1 MDNEQLQ
8 ALLKRPIKDIKPEL
22 ASLDRATLVSLLA
35 IEAEVDNPREAL
47 TKAITARIES
57 IDNLE
62 GDDADATS
70 GDEAETPAWQ
80 RPEYTGTLTIDQ
92 ATWRNLNLKP
102 VTGVVEK

>member
-22 ASLDRATLVSLLA
+22 ASLDRATLVSLMAL
-35 IEAEVDNPREAL
+35 EAEAENPREAL
-47 TKAITARIES
+47 TKAITARIEA

-62 GDDADATS
+62 HEDDATA
-70 GDEAETPAWQ
+70 GDEAAAPAWQ
-80 RPEYTGTLTIDQ
+80 RPEYAGPITIEQ